1 MQGIAKCFI
10 FPPVKLHQI
19 VSTMVC
25 KLPNL
30 WYNRGTE
37 HFCGA
42 QPRFSMEGAYC
53 MIDSVIFDM
62 DGLMFDTERVWATLW
77 EPALATLGLSYKEGL
92 DVAARGTAGDT
103 MRAVLRRFY
112 GENCDTDAIIEALH
126 AQAEK
131 AFQAPPP
138 KKPGLDEI
146 LTWLDAQH
154 IPMAVASSSR
164 MASIR
169 HHLDGWGLTHY
180 FKVIVSGEQFSASK
194 PDPEIFLR
202 AAEALGTA
210 RDRTLVL
217 EDSYNGVRAG
227 AAGGFVTVM
236 VPDMA
241 PANDEMRRLYTA
253 ECRDLYEVL
262 EGLQKGRV

>member
-1 MQGIAKCFI
+1 M
-10 FPPVKLHQI
+10 VK
-19 VSTMVC
+19 
-25 KLPNL
+25 
-30 WYNRGTE
+30 
-37 HFCGA
+37 
-42 QPRFSMEGAYC
+42 
-53 MIDSVIFDM
+53 SVIFDM

-77 EPALATLGLSYKEGL
+77 APALATLGLPYKQGL
-92 DVAARGTAGDT
+92 DVAARGTAGDS

-112 GENCDTDAIIEALH
+112 GESCDTDAIIAALH

-164 MASIR
+164 MASIL
-169 HHLDGWGLTHY
+169 HHLNGWDMARH
-180 FKVIVSGEQFSASK
+180 FAVIMSGEQFSASK

-202 AAEALGTA
+202 TAEALGTPPCQ
-210 RDRTLVL
+210 TLVL

-227 AAGGFVTVM
+227 AAGGFITVM
-236 VPDMA
+236 VPDLA

-253 ECRDLYEVL
+253 ECSSLCEVQRLL
-262 EGLQKGRV
+262 EQGAL

>member
-1 MQGIAKCFI
+1 
-10 FPPVKLHQI
+10 
-19 VSTMVC
+19 
-25 KLPNL
+25 
-30 WYNRGTE
+30 
-37 HFCGA
+37 
-42 QPRFSMEGAYC
+42 
-53 MIDSVIFDM
+53 MIDGVIFDM

-92 DVAARGTAGDT
+92 DAAARGSAGDS
-103 MRAVLRRFY
+103 MRAVLRQFY
-112 GENCDTDAIIEALH
+112 GPGCDTDAIMEALH

-180 FKVIVSGEQFSASK
+180 FKVIVSGEQFTSSK
-194 PDPEIFLR
+194 PDPEIFLT
-202 AAEALGTA
+202 AAKALGTA
-210 RDRTLVL
+210 PSETLVL

-227 AAGGFVTVM
+227 ARGGFVTVM
-236 VPDMA
+236 VPDLS
-241 PANDEMRRLYTA
+241 PADDEMRRLYTA
-253 ECRDLYEVL
+253 ECKDLHEVKQML
-262 EGLQKGRV
+262 ETGRL

>member
-1 MQGIAKCFI
+1 
-10 FPPVKLHQI
+10 
-19 VSTMVC
+19 
-25 KLPNL
+25 
-30 WYNRGTE
+30 
-37 HFCGA
+37 
-42 QPRFSMEGAYC
+42 

-92 DVAARGTAGDT
+92 DVAARGTAGNT

-154 IPMAVASSSR
+154 IPMAVASSSP
-164 MASIR
+164 MTIIEG
-169 HHLDGWGLTHY
+169 HLDHWQLGHY
-180 FKVIVSGEQFSASK
+180 FKAVISGEHLARSK
-194 PDPEIFLR
+194 PAPDIFLL
-202 AAEALGTA
+202 AAEKLGTA
-210 RDRTLVL
+210 PAETLVL

-236 VPDMA
+236 VPDLS
-241 PANDEMRRLYTA
+241 PATDEMRRLYTC
-253 ECRDLYEVL
+253 ECTSLHEVCKKL
-262 EGLQKGRV
+262 EAGAFDEGCGGGCH

>member
-1 MQGIAKCFI
+1 
-10 FPPVKLHQI
+10 
-19 VSTMVC
+19 
-25 KLPNL
+25 
-30 WYNRGTE
+30 
-37 HFCGA
+37 
-42 QPRFSMEGAYC
+42 
-53 MIDSVIFDM
+53 MINGVIFDM
-62 DGLMFDTERVWATLW
+62 DGLMFDTERMWATFW
-77 EPALATLGLSYKEGL
+77 EPALAALGLEYKEGL
-92 DVAARGTAGDT
+92 AEAERGTAGET
-103 MRAVLRRFY
+103 SRNIVRQFY
-112 GENCDTDAIIEALH
+112 GEDCDANAIIDSLH
-126 AQAEK
+126 RVADKE
-131 AFQAPPP
+131 FQKPVP
-138 KKPGLDEI
+138 KKSGLDE
-146 LTWLDAQH
+146 LLAWLDANH

-202 AAEALGTA
+202 AAEALGTQPG
-210 RDRTLVL
+210 RTLVL

-262 EGLQKGRV
+262 EGLQKGRF

>member
-1 MQGIAKCFI
+1 
-10 FPPVKLHQI
+10 
-19 VSTMVC
+19 
-25 KLPNL
+25 
-30 WYNRGTE
+30 
-37 HFCGA
+37 
-42 QPRFSMEGAYC
+42 

-62 DGLMFDTERVWATLW
+62 DGLMFNTERVWATLW

-112 GENCDTDAIIEALH
+112 GENCDTDAIIGALH

-180 FKVIVSGEQFSASK
+180 FKVIVSGEQFSASN
-194 PDPEIFLR
+194 PDPEIFLIC
-202 AAEALGTA
+202 AQALGP
-210 RDRTLVL
+210 RPEECIGF
-217 EDSYNGVRAG
+217 EDAQAG
-227 AAGGFVTVM
+227 IEAIHAAGMKAVGIHVAVTTQA
-236 VPDMA
+236 PDS
-241 PANDEMRRLYTA
+241 PLSSP
-253 ECRDLYEVL
+253 RDL
-262 EGLQKGRV
+262 EGLMERIL

>member
-1 MQGIAKCFI
+1 
-10 FPPVKLHQI
+10 
-19 VSTMVC
+19 
-25 KLPNL
+25 
-30 WYNRGTE
+30 
-37 HFCGA
+37 
-42 QPRFSMEGAYC
+42 

-92 DVAARGTAGDT
+92 DVAARGTAGNT

-164 MASIR
+164 VHVIEGN
-169 HHLDGWGLTHY
+169 LNNWGLTHY
-180 FKVIVSGEQFSASK
+180 FKALVSGQQVKHSK
-194 PDPEIFLR
+194 PDPEIFLL
-202 AAEALGTA
+202 AAEKLGTDPA
-210 RDRTLVL
+210 HTLVL

-236 VPDMA
+236 VPDLL
-241 PANDEMRRLYTA
+241 PADNEMRGLYTM
-253 ECRDLYEVL
+253 ECTSLNEVL
-262 EGLQKGRV
+262 AKLKTGEL